1 MISINLIKKDDI
13 SKREALFA
21 YLNLNHNNIGPAAFI
36 I

>member
-21 YLNLNHNNIGPAAFI
+21 YLNLNTITLVLPHL
-36 I
+36 